1 MSDISL
7 KKLGSSDISTYVSG
21 FGGSNKTS
29 VNSITGGWKFSSD
42 DSSFDCK
49 LEIMGQESIP
59 VSALTSVQVLVTLN
73 NTDYNKIPELVIRT
87 QPKGDSSDYD
97 SEYHDQVTYKVR
109 NSGNYVKNN
118 QYVFYFKQYEKDH
131 LESKT
136 TLREKMQLIE
146 TLGTHDPSL
155 NIKSITFNS
164 NNGQTFDYT
173 VLSSSHN
180 NTGSNKRQ
188 EIVTYSNFNIEDG
201 LKSVE
206 SDVEIIKNR
215 TQYKSRKGHGQIFL
229 GTSGASS
236 LIADSTIL
244 PVVDSSLRD
253 GFYFQNTVAS
263 TKYNLYFFGGSSEV
277 IRKSEITSL
286 YSKLYIDNSSMP
298 QFHIYTKPTG
308 SNDAQPWYHTR
319 WTYTFSGGSTFT
331 KVGTEVLL
339 TAINKPDVD
348 FNVDVIESD
357 GVLVDGIDED
367 GEVLY
372 LTLSTNTGDTTDTV
386 RHCVNLLGFTSE
398 DSSLNK
404 TEKNFN
410 LVSRIGNN
418 VGRVSKSLVSSE
430 TVAANNDIGDIIDLE
445 ALKTINII
453 GSATGNHPINIYH
466 SVDGSTFYLDSEHNP
481 EVGVDSNYH
490 FNIKI
495 QDELRYVKLVNGN
508 TSNTFTLNYTV
519 F

>member
-29 VNSITGGWKFSSD
+29 VNSITGGWKFASN

-49 LEIMGQESIP
+49 LEIMGEESIP
-59 VSALTSVQVLVTLN
+59 VSALTSVQVLVSLH

-87 QPKGDSSDYD
+87 QPKGDGSDYD
-97 SEYHDQVTYKVR
+97 PSYHDQVTYKVR
-109 NSGNYVKNN
+109 NTENYVKNN
-118 QYVFYFKQYEKDH
+118 QYVFYYKQYEKDH

-136 TLREKMQLIE
+136 TLREKMQLIQ
-146 TLGTHDPSL
+146 TLGTHEPSL
-155 NIKSITFNS
+155 NIKSISFNS
-164 NNGQTFDYT
+164 NSGQIFDYT

-180 NTGSNKRQ
+180 NTGTNKRQ
-188 EIVTYSNFNIEDG
+188 ETTTYSNFNVEDG

-206 SDVEIIKNR
+206 SDVEVIKNR

-236 LIADSTIL
+236 LVADSTIQA
-244 PVVDSSLRD
+244 VVDASLRD
-253 GFYFQNTVAS
+253 GFYFQNSTAG
-263 TKYNLYFFGGSSEV
+263 TKYNLYFFGGTSEV

-298 QFHIYTKPTG
+298 FFHIYTKPTG
-308 SNDAQPWYHTR
+308 SGDAQPWYHSR
-319 WTYTFSGGSTFT
+319 FTYTFSGGAGFT
-331 KVGTEVLL
+331 QVGTEILL
-339 TAINKPDVD
+339 SAINKPDVD
-348 FNVDVIESD
+348 FNVDIIESD
-357 GVLVDGIDED
+357 GVLVDGTDED
-367 GEVLY
+367 GEILY
-372 LTLSTNTGDTTDTV
+372 LALGTDSSEGVNNV
-386 RHCVNLLGFTSE
+386 RHCVNLLGFTAE

-410 LVSRIGNN
+410 LVSKIGEN
-418 VGRVSKSLVSSE
+418 VGRVSKSLVSSA
-430 TVAANNDIGDIIDLE
+430 TVAANSDIGSVIDLE
-445 ALKTINII
+445 GLKTINII
-453 GSATGNHPINIYH
+453 GSATGNHPINVYH
-466 SVDGSTFYLDSEHNP
+466 SVDGSTFYLDSEHQP
-481 EVGVDSNYH
+481 EQGVDTNYH